1 MDKLDSRVI
10 VLSMRSSSESSAKR
24 LLDACSGREVD
35 RPPVWMM
42 RQAGRY
48 LPEYREVRRRA
59 SFFDL
64 CRTPELAAE
73 VSLQPFRRFQP
84 DGVIFFSDILVPVVA
99 MGVPVEFGEGGPE
112 LPEAVRSASDVSRL
126 HRFDPSDEVG
136 FTGEILGALRREVG
150 DRAAVLGF
158 AGAPWTLASY
168 LIEGGGSKSFA
179 TIKQMMGR
187 DRGTLR
193 RLLDLLADVVA
204 GVLSFQIE
212 SGAQAV
218 QLFDTWAGELT
229 AEDYRE
235 WALPA
240 VTRAIA
246 GIRRRTAPHPGPLP
260 RGEGVDAPHPNLSFA
275 KASEGAPLPGLS
287 SEARSAKEE
296 GEGVDAV
303 PVILFINGCAHL
315 VEAMAES
322 GADVLS
328 IDWRLPLS
336 EARRRAPR
344 LALQGNL
351 DPGALLGEPE
361 DVARRV
367 SALLAQTGGRAHIVN
382 LGHGVLPQTP
392 VETVQ
397 AFFDAVKDQA
407 HSSQLSAV
415 SQAVDEKLRAES

>member
-1 MDKLDSRVI
+1 LDNAESGVI
-10 VLSMRSSSESSAKR
+10 VLAMSSMESSSRR
-24 LLDACSGREVD
+24 LIDACFARPVD
-35 RPPVWMM
+35 RAPAWMM

-48 LPEYREVRRRA
+48 LPEYREVRSRT

-64 CRTPELAAE
+64 CRTPDLAVE
-73 VSLQPFRRFQP
+73 VSLQPFRRFRP
-84 DGVIFFSDILVPVVA
+84 DGVIFFSDILVPVEA
-99 MGVPVEFGEGGPE
+99 MGVPVEFGEGGPH
-112 LPEAVRSASDVSRL
+112 LPEPIASASDVRRL
-126 HRFDPSDEVG
+126 SRFDPSEKLG

-168 LIEGGGSKSFA
+168 LVEGGGSKSFA
-179 TIKQMMGR
+179 AIKRMMGR
-187 DRGTLR
+187 DPATLH
-193 RLLDLLADVVA
+193 RLLDLLADVV
-204 GVLSFQIE
+204 GDVLSFQVA

-229 AEDYRE
+229 HEDYRE

-240 VTRAIA
+240 AVRAIA
-246 GIRRRTAPHPGPLP
+246 GIRRRFSPHPGPLP
-260 RGEGVDAPHPNLSFA
+260 EGEGADAPHP
-275 KASEGAPLPGLS
+275 APLPP
-287 SEARSAKEE
+287 
-296 GEGVDAV
+296 GEGAEVA
-303 PVILFINGCAHL
+303 PVILFVNGCGHL

-336 EARRRAPR
+336 QARRRAPG

-361 DVARRV
+361 DVRRRV
-367 SALLAQTGGRAHIVN
+367 RALLEETGGRAHILN

-392 VETVQ
+392 IECVE
-397 AFFDAVKDQA
+397 AFFDASRDEA
-407 HSSQLSAV
+407 FSSQLSAV
-415 SQAVDEKLRAES
+415 SQTADVSPPAEKATLRAES